1 MNESPPPVD
10 FGEFTASF
18 LVEAEEHLQFIEHAT
33 LDLEGDLG
41 RGAPEPE
48 RLRELFR
55 AIHTI
60 KGLAAM
66 LEFEPIVEITH
77 RLESLLRALE
87 RNHLPFTSETVDA
100 LIAGTR
106 VLASLI
112 AGVQARRHL
121 VAPTATLDRLDVLLE
136 TVRDLSSPSNATTS
150 APGSP
155 PESAVPR
162 DGGQRRYEIRFR
174 PSPELVERGISITV
188 VREALGRL
196 GQVLGVQPEV
206 VPGDAV
212 GIVFVIQLLTAES
225 PAGIADAT
233 GLPVEMIRPVPEP
246 GGATE
251 ASDHRERVARSSV
264 VRVDIARLDELMR
277 LVGELVISRSS
288 ISRTVSEMER
298 LSARDAAYSLQEAT
312 SRLDRHLRDLR
323 EAVMRVRMVPIREAF
338 GRMPLVLRDSARA
351 SGKLARIELEG
362 EDTEVD
368 KVLVDRLI
376 DPLLHLVRNAVDH
389 GIEPPAVRRAEGK
402 PEVGLVRLAAHAE
415 GDRVVVEVRDDGAG
429 IDRERVAA
437 KAAALG
443 FDPRSARDSNDA
455 LLQVLCQAGLSTRDQ
470 VGRVS
475 GRGVGLDVVRERVQE
490 MNGDLE
496 LDTAPGRGTTF
507 TLRLPLTLAI
517 VEALTTVAGGQRFAF
532 PILAVDE
539 VAELD
544 HRAIVEFDGN
554 EIVHHR
560 GAVLPLLRLD
570 RALHLPSTPNDRPY
584 LHALIASVGGHRW
597 AIGVD
602 RVIGEQGVVVKTLA
616 DGLVRTPGV
625 IGATDLGDGEL
636 VLILDIPEI
645 VRARRERSNR
655 DQSEQCA
662 GERL

>member
-1 MNESPPPVD
+1 MNESAPLAD
-10 FGEFTASF
+10 FGEFTESF
-18 LVEAEEHLQFIEHAT
+18 LVEAEEHLQFIEHAA
-33 LDLEGDLG
+33 LDLEEDLG
-41 RGAPEPE
+41 RGGPDPE

-77 RLESLLRALE
+77 RLESLLRAIE
-87 RNHLPFTSETVDA
+87 RHHLPFTSESVDA

-121 VAPTATLDRLDVLLE
+121 VAPPAVLNRLDILLD
-136 TVRDLSSPSNATTS
+136 TIQDSSSLSHATS

-162 DGGQRRYEIRFR
+162 DAGQRRYEIRFR
-174 PSPELVERGISITV
+174 PSPELVERGVSITV
-188 VREALGRL
+188 VREALARL
-196 GQVLGVQPEV
+196 GHVLGVQPEV

-212 GIVFVIQLLTAES
+212 GIVFVIQLLTGES
-225 PAGIADAT
+225 PADIADAA
-233 GLPVEMIRPVPEP
+233 GLPIEMVRPVAGLGDPAD
-246 GGATE
+246 G
-251 ASDHRERVARSSV
+251 SDLLEGVARSSV

-277 LVGELVISRSS
+277 LVGEMVISRSS
-288 ISRTVSEMER
+288 IARTVMEMDR
-298 LSARDAAYSLQEAT
+298 LSARDAAYSLQEAA
-312 SRLDRHLRDLR
+312 SRMERHLRDLR

-338 GRMPLVLRDSARA
+338 GRMALVLRDSARA
-351 SGKLARIELEG
+351 SGKLARIELVG

-389 GIEPPAVRRAEGK
+389 GIEPPEVRRADGK
-402 PEVGLVRLAAHAE
+402 AEVGLVRLAAHAE
-415 GDRVVVEVRDDGAG
+415 GDRVVVQVRDDGAG

-443 FDPRSARDSNDA
+443 FDPQAVRDSNDT

-475 GRGVGLDVVRERVQE
+475 GRGVGMDVVRERVRE
-490 MNGDLE
+490 MNGNLE
-496 LDTAPGRGTTF
+496 LDTTPGRGTTF

-517 VEALTTVAGGQRFAF
+517 VEALTTVAGGQRFAI

-544 HRAIVEFDGN
+544 RKAIVQFDGN

-570 RALHLPSTPNDRPY
+570 RAFHLRSMPNDRPY
-584 LHALIASVGGHRW
+584 LHALIANVGGHRW

-602 RVIGEQGVVVKTLA
+602 RVVGEQGVVVKTLA

-645 VRARRERSNR
+645 VRARRERSSGDLS
-655 DQSEQCA
+655 DQ
-662 GERL
+662 GVRERQ